1 VERKAKD
8 KVRDDL
14 MAFLWRRHILCD
26 QYRLVVGRVG
36 IVYDGKSKSEARRR
50 FRLFIIQSRTAG
62 SRYAGEPVTLF
73 KNYVVIKEYN
83 PPDRE

>member
-1 VERKAKD
+1 MQRA
-8 KVRDDL
+8 
-14 MAFLWRRHILCD
+14 AYSGD

-50 FRLFIIQSRTAG
+50 FRLFVIQSQTTG

-73 KNYVVIKEYN
+73 KNYEIPREYR
-83 PPDRE
+83 PPET